1 MTKERE
7 IFRLTAD
14 VLIIGGGTAGCL
26 AAVEARERDP
36 EATVIILEKANIDRS
51 GCLAAGMNAINAY
64 LNPGETPESF
74 VKYVRYDACGL
85 IREDLVL
92 SGAEELNSVVRRVEE
107 WGLPI
112 KKDEKGNYQPRGRW
126 NIKINGESLK
136 PIIAAAARKAGARVI
151 NRVVATNF
159 LLEDGRVVG
168 AVGFGVR
175 DGKIYAVRAGATIV
189 ATGGAAGI
197 YKPNNP
203 GSAHHKM
210 WYSPFNTG
218 AGYAMGIRAG
228 AEMTSFEMRFIAL
241 RTKDVISPTGTL
253 ALGFGAPQVNSRG
266 EKFMSLR
273 YGHLGGEGAPTPLR
287 VYGPTKEVKEG
298 RGPCYM
304 DTRHLSSEQV
314 HDLKAAFL
322 DMYPGIV
329 LYWAA
334 NEIDPSREPIEIS
347 GTEPYVMGG
356 HCQAGYWI
364 DVDRSTTLPGLF
376 AAGDVAGGYP
386 YKFVSGCWAEGAIAA
401 RAAVKYARE
410 RRANV
415 SAGREAGRV
424 GLEDAT
430 SAEASRIY
438 APLDRSRAGEDGV
451 AAAEMEERLQK
462 IMDEY
467 AGGVGTFYEMNDARL
482 EVALKKVRQ
491 LRCQFQYLLAADFH
505 ELMLCHEVID
515 RVEIAEAVVLHLL
528 HRKET
533 RWPGYQ
539 TRLDYPERDDFKWL
553 KFINSK
559 RNPETGDI
567 EIVERPY
574 KQMVSGDRYLP
585 R

>member
-1 MTKERE
+1 MSLENVETE
-7 IFRLTAD
+7 IIETD
-14 VLIIGGGTAGCL
+14 ILIIGGGTAGCL
-26 AAVEARERDP
+26 AAVEAKEKNPDLKV
-36 EATVIILEKANIDRS
+36 TILEKAHIDRS

-74 VKYVRYDACGL
+74 VKHVRADAMGL
-85 IREDLVL
+85 IREDVVL
-92 SGAEELNSVVRRVEE
+92 ASAKELNNVVQRVEK

-112 KKDEKGNYQPRGRW
+112 KKNKDGQYTSRGRW

-136 PIIAAAARKAGARVI
+136 PIIAEAAKKSGAEVY
-151 NRVVATNF
+151 NRVVVTNF
-159 LLEDGRVVG
+159 LINNNRVTG
-168 AVGFGVR
+168 ATGFGVR
-175 DGKIYAVRAGATIV
+175 DGKYYVVRAKAVIV

-210 WYSPFNTG
+210 WYPPFNTG

-253 ALGFGAPQVNSRG
+253 ALGFGAPQVNAKG
-266 EKFMSLR
+266 EQFMKTK
-273 YGHLGGEGAPTPLR
+273 YKHFGGESAPTPIR
-287 VYGPTKEVKEG
+287 VYAPTREVKEG

-314 HDLKAAFL
+314 KDLKSSFL
-322 DMYPGIV
+322 DMYPGVV

-334 NEIDPSREPIEIS
+334 NGIDPSKEPVEIC

-364 DVDRSTTLPGLF
+364 DPDRSTTLEGLY
-376 AAGDVAGGYP
+376 AAGDVAGGNP
-386 YKFVSGCWAEGAIAA
+386 YKFVSGCWAEGVIAA
-401 RAAVKYARE
+401 RSAVDYVSKVEFVRSESEKTEKE
-410 RRANV
+410 R
-415 SAGREAGRV
+415 
-424 GLEDAT
+424 
-430 SAEASRIY
+430 IW
-438 APLDRSRAGEDGV
+438 APLHRYKEFGEGV
-451 AAAEMEERLQK
+451 TPSEMEERLQK

-467 AGGVGTFYEMNDARL
+467 AGGVTVFYEMNDERL
-482 EVALKKVRQ
+482 EVALKHLKRMKTQ
-491 LRCQFQYLLAADFH
+491 AQYLIAKDFH
-505 ELMLCHEVID
+505 DLMLAHEVID
-515 RVEIAEAVVLHLL
+515 RIDVAEVLVHHLL
-528 HRKET
+528 YRKET

-539 TRLDYPERDDFKWL
+539 TRLDYPERDDYNWL

-559 RNPETGDI
+559 KSIETGEI
-567 EIVERPY
+567 EMIERPY
-574 KQMVSGDRYLP
+574 NQVIPGDRYLP